1 MEQRGGPEGGKRGA
15 DLGWLRVLLRQEYI
29 RGAEEES
36 RRKTGR
42 PLTAQEL
49 RRVLARYPGD

>member
-1 MEQRGGPEGGKRGA
+1 MEQRRPEGGKRGA

-29 RGAEEES
+29 RCAEEES